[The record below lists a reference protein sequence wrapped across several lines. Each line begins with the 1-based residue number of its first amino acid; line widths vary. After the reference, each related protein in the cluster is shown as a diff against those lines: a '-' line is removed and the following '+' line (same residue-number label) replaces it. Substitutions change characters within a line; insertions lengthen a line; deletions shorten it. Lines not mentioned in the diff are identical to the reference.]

1 MLSRVANS
9 IYWINR
15 YIERAENYARFIGVN
30 ANLALDTANIPD
42 AMQWMPL
49 VATTADEELY
59 KDIYGVPT
67 QENIFNFLTF
77 DSNNSNSVYA
87 CVMNARENAR
97 TIRENISIEM
107 WEHINGF
114 YHSVREAG
122 NNKQNILP
130 NPREFLKGIVQGSQL
145 LSGIEDSTISHT
157 EGWSFGKLGRFIER
171 ADKTARLLDVKYFI
185 LLPSLDEVGSV
196 LDLIQWSA
204 VLKSVSAFMMYRRK
218 HGQLLPNKIVEF
230 LILDKD
236 FPRSVYYCTSNAQMM
251 LKNILTTHRSS
262 VKNPAMRK
270 LAMLNSELYYTNT
283 KEIMKFGMHEYI
295 DRLQTIINEVN
306 NEIHEMFF
314 AIKDK

>member
-59 KDIYGVPT
+59 KDIYGIPT

-114 YHSVREAG
+114 YHNVREAG

-157 EGWSFGKLGRFIER
+157 EGWNFGKLGRFIER

-236 FPRSVYYCTSNAQMM
+236 FPRSVYYCTSSAQVM

-306 NEIHEMFF
+306 NEIHAMFF
-314 AIKDK
+314 AMKD

>member
-59 KDIYGVPT
+59 KDIYGVPN
-67 QENIFNFLTF
+67 QEDIFNFLTF
-77 DSNNSNSVYA
+77 DHSNSNSVYA

-114 YHSVREAG
+114 YHNVRDTA
-122 NNKQNILP
+122 NRRQDILP
-130 NPREFLKGIVQGSQL
+130 NPREFLKSVVQGSQL

-157 EGWSFGKLGRFIER
+157 EGWHFGRLGRFLER

-236 FPRSVYYCTSNAQMM
+236 FPRSVYYCTASAQVM
-251 LKNILTTHRSS
+251 LKNILKTHRSS

-314 AIKDK
+314 AVKD

>member
-59 KDIYGVPT
+59 KDIYGIPT

-114 YHSVREAG
+114 YHNVREAG

-157 EGWSFGKLGRFIER
+157 EGWNFGKLGRFIER

-236 FPRSVYYCTSNAQMM
+236 FPRSVYYCTSSAQVM

-306 NEIHEMFF
+306 NEIHAMFF
-314 AIKDK
+314 AMKDK

>member
-59 KDIYGVPT
+59 KDIYGEPT

-77 DSNNSNSVYA
+77 DDENSNSIYA
-87 CVMNARENAR
+87 CVMNARENSR

-114 YHSVREAG
+114 YHSVRNTAD
-122 NNKQNILP
+122 NRQSIIA
-130 NPREFLKGIVQGSQL
+130 NPREFLKEIVQGSQL

-157 EGWSFGKLGRFIER
+157 EAWHFGRLGRFIER

-218 HGQLLPNKIVEF
+218 HGQLVPQKIIEF
-230 LILDKD
+230 LILDKQ
-236 FPRSVYYCTSNAQMM
+236 FPRSVYYCTASAQVM
-251 LKNILTTHRSS
+251 LKNILKTHHSS

-314 AIKDK
+314 AVKD

>member
-42 AMQWMPL
+42 AMQWSPL

-59 KDIYGVPT
+59 KDVYGEVFT

-77 DSNNSNSVYA
+77 DTINDNSIMA
-87 CVMNARENAR
+87 CVNNARENAR

-114 YHSVREAG
+114 YHNVRNTSLQK
-122 NNKQNILP
+122 NNIMG
-130 NPREFLKGIVQGSQL
+130 NPREFLKEIVQGSQL
-145 LSGIEDSTISHT
+145 LLGIEDSTISHS
-157 EGWSFGKLGRFIER
+157 EGWYFGRLGRFIER

-185 LLPSLDEVGSV
+185 LLPSVHEVGSV
-196 LDLIQWSA
+196 LDLIQWSS

-218 HGQLLPNKIVEF
+218 YGQLMPQKIVEF
-230 LILDKD
+230 LILDKQ
-236 FPRSVYYCTSNAQMM
+236 FPRSVYYCTASAQMM
-251 LKNILTTHRSS
+251 LKNVLKAHRSS
-262 VKNPAMRK
+262 VKNPAMKK
-270 LAMLNSELYYTNT
+270 LAMLNSELYYTNAQ
-283 KEIMKFGMHEYI
+283 EIIDFGMHEYI

-314 AIKDK
+314 AVKD

>member
-59 KDIYGVPT
+59 KAIYNEPT

-77 DSNNSNSVYA
+77 DNENSNSIYA

-114 YHSVREAG
+114 YHSVRNTADQR
-122 NNKQNILP
+122 QNIIA
-130 NPREFLKGIVQGSQL
+130 NPREFLKEVVQGSQL

-157 EGWSFGKLGRFIER
+157 EAWHFGRLGRFIER

-218 HGQLLPNKIVEF
+218 HGQLVPQKIIEF
-230 LILDKD
+230 LILDKQ
-236 FPRSVYYCTSNAQMM
+236 FPRSVYYCTASAQLM
-251 LKNILTTHRSS
+251 LKNILKTHRSS
-262 VKNPAMRK
+262 VKNPVMRK

-306 NEIHEMFF
+306 NEIHAMFF
-314 AIKDK
+314 AVKD

>member
-59 KDIYGVPT
+59 KDIYGIPT

-77 DSNNSNSVYA
+77 DSNNSNSVHA

-157 EGWSFGKLGRFIER
+157 EGWNFGKLGRFIER

-236 FPRSVYYCTSNAQMM
+236 FPRSVYYCTSNAQVM
-251 LKNILTTHRSS
+251 LKNILKTHRSS

-306 NEIHEMFF
+306 NEIHAMFF
-314 AIKDK
+314 AMKDK

>member
-59 KDIYGVPT
+59 KDIYGEPS
-67 QENIFNFLTF
+67 QEDIFNFLTF
-77 DSNNSNSVYA
+77 DNNNSNSVYA

-114 YHSVREAG
+114 YHNVRDTA
-122 NNKQNILP
+122 NKRQEILP
-130 NPREFLKGIVQGSQL
+130 NPREFLKSVVQGSQL

-157 EGWSFGKLGRFIER
+157 EGWHFGKLGRFLER

-185 LLPSLDEVGSV
+185 LLPSVDEVGSV

-236 FPRSVYYCTSNAQMM
+236 FPRSVYYCTASAQVM
-251 LKNILTTHRSS
+251 LKNILRTHRSS
-262 VKNPAMRK
+262 VKNPAMQK

-306 NEIHEMFF
+306 NEIHQMFF
-314 AIKDK
+314 AVKD